1 MSCIF
6 CKIANKEIP
15 ANVVY
20 EDDKFIAFK
29 DINPKAPIHLLI
41 VPKKHIQSL
50 NHLELKDKE
59 FIGEL
64 ILVAQ
69 KIAREQKVSNG
80 YKLIFNVGRGGGQ
93 VISHL
98 HLHLLAGW
106 TPPTHHP
113 TSKERDIPG
122 MP

>member
-1 MSCIF
+1 MKDCLF
-6 CKIANKEIP
+6 CKIAKGKAP
-15 ANVVY
+15 AEFIY

-93 VISHL
+93 LIEHL

-106 TPPTHHP
+106 KTP
-113 TSKERDIPG
+113 KERDIPD